1 MLKGIYKV
9 IKDLENKYKYRCI
22 IKFCMYPET
31 LEVSMLEI
39 NIAFVDNA
47 SSKTRYI
54 TLVFSTKMIE
64 TCDET
69 TLMQMFNQQVEH
81 AFSNIR

>member
-1 MLKGIYKV
+1 MEATK
-9 IKDLENKYKYRCI
+9 E
-22 IKFCMYPET
+22 ET
-31 LEVSMLEI
+31 
-39 NIAFVDNA
+39 IAFVDNA